1 MGIISKLIAA
11 AVVLGIGWMLLSAYG
26 DMKFDAG
33 WQAATTAQKEEADKN
48 KKDMDDAKKASQDRL
63 DALHL
68 QLASTLSELEE
79 VKKHALQT
87 DKEYAAWRAG
97 RIPAA
102 ARFRIW
108 GVRDKAPGG
117 DNRRSP

>member
-1 MGIISKLIAA
+1 MEIVSKLIAA

-26 DMKFDAG
+26 DMKYDAG

-63 DALHL
+63 DILNL

-97 RIPAA
+97 RIPFV
-102 ARFRIW
+102 ARHRIW
-108 GVRDKAPGG
+108 GVNKK
-117 DNRRSP
+117 